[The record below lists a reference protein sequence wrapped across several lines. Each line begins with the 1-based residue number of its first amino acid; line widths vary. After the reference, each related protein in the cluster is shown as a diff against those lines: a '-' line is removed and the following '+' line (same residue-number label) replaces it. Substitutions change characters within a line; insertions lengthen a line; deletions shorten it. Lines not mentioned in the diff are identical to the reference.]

1 MRKAKATLQ
10 DETIKGLLIRGE
22 PDPIDVRLNVMERVQ
37 EIHERRSGKHKVR
50 HRTGA
55 VVTITCLILVLT
67 SLTGYAASRYVQI
80 LNSKGEVVVQTKEIR
95 EDKYTPHAKTYM
107 EMRSAYKEHVLEQLK
122 PGELAAYYVHDET
135 LNAYDTGNRVQTVYQ
150 PIVYKTFA
158 ELKKQLEIMAGPLLP
173 EPRYLPK
180 GYSFAAG
187 KLFPS
192 ITEGEASLDHLKKL
206 EPEFIRMAES
216 SPSDT
221 KLFIKMLA
229 WNKAGSANVSYTN
242 GEDTIYITAF
252 VRKKQPSS
260 VVFRNHKGVSVEKVT
275 EGGQEMV
282 YMEASTAASVDEV
295 FYKHKLEWLDEE
307 NEVIYSVFD
316 NQGSTLSKSEFIRTA
331 ASMVE

>member
-22 PDPIDVRLNVMERVQ
+22 PEPIDVRLDVMDRVR
-37 EIHERRSGKHKVR
+37 EIHERRSGKNKVR

-55 VVTITCLILVLT
+55 IAVIASLVLVLT

-80 LNSKGEVVVQTKEIR
+80 LNSKGGVVVETKEIR
-95 EDKYTPHAKTYM
+95 EDQYTPHAKYM
-107 EMRSAYKEHVLEQLK
+107 KLRSAYKEDVLKQLK

-150 PIVYKTFA
+150 PMVYKTYA
-158 ELKKQLEIMAGPLLP
+158 ELKKQLENTAGPLLP
-173 EPRYLPK
+173 EPRFLPK
-180 GYSFAAG
+180 GYTFAAG

-216 SPSDT
+216 SSNGT
-221 KLFIKMLA
+221 KLFIKTLS

-242 GEDTIYITAF
+242 GEDTIHITAF
-252 VRKKQPSS
+252 VRKKHPSS
-260 VVFRNHKGVSVEKVT
+260 VVTRNPKGVSVEKLT
-275 EGGQEMV
+275 AGGQEMV
-282 YMEASTAASVDEV
+282 YMEASAAASVDEV
-295 FYKHKLEWLDEE
+295 YYKHKLEWLDEE
-307 NEVIYSVFD
+307 DEVFYSVFD
-316 NQGSTLSKSEFIRTA
+316 NQGSALSKSEMIRIA
-331 ASMVE
+331 ASMVQ